1 MRKLR
6 DLQRSRE
13 EVDSHGSWAIS
24 YGDMIT
30 VLLSFFILFFSAD
43 FKEVRER
50 SMDDSLVESIEL
62 LEESIPKDTIE
73 VKNLDEMMNIKQINK
88 DNYLIYFKGISF
100 FNSGEISPKAS
111 VDDIFQAFSK
121 RINPFLG
128 DYKVII
134 HAYTD
139 NSPVLNKKRRY
150 HDNVELSGLRSIAVK
165 KKLELEGVDANR
177 IEISGKG
184 VLSPSLLKFMNVDK
198 SEKKLIS
205 SLQRT
210 VAFVIKREPMMQ
222 GL

>member
-1 MRKLR
+1 MKKLR
-6 DLQRSRE
+6 DLQKSRE

-30 VLLSFFILFFSAD
+30 VLLSFFILFFPAD

-50 SMDDSLVESIEL
+50 EMDESLVENIEL
-62 LEESIPKDTIE
+62 LEESIPKDQIE
-73 VKNLDEMMNIKQINK
+73 INNLDEMMNIKQINK
-88 DNYLIYFKGISF
+88 DNYLIFFKGISF
-100 FNSGEISPKAS
+100 FNSGEVDPKAA

-139 NSPVLNKKRRY
+139 NSPVPKNIRRY
-150 HDNVELSGLRSIAVK
+150 RDNVELSGLRSIAVK

-198 SEKKLIS
+198 SDKELIK

-210 VAFVIKREPMMQ
+210 VAFVIRRDSMKQE
-222 GL
+222 L